1 MKPDIA
7 FAVLAVC
14 ASSLWAEGNI
24 TYHLNKE
31 TNPTE
36 DQLDAYAHIEA
47 AMDSAVNLYN
57 RYTDLTKHIEVYY
70 NTGVPTAEASSNG
83 TLSFGSNRSYMVV
96 STAMHETAHTL
107 GMGTT
112 QEYQAMMVN
121 GVFQG
126 AKAQALLKELTGD
139 ASAELHGD
147 SQHFWPY
154 GLNYASEVKS
164 EQDLIFNA
172 KIVNAMYQDIFKEY
186 LYFSGRIRSVGTGLC
201 MGITENNAL
210 VLQDCADTGSYAK
223 VVAVGDPVAYRIEF
237 GTRVLD
243 VPDESVSAGVTLGTY
258 TWNGGAHQKMY
269 KEDFAADTSRFYLK
283 IVKSGLYVKASG
295 LSVIQDPKAGTDSLY
310 QWTLLKSADTPQGIR
325 REIRAAH
332 SAPPK
337 VRVDAKGRN
346 LSTKG
351 SGRGLIGFIR

>member
-31 TNPTE
+31 AAPTE

-47 AMDSAVNLYN
+47 AMDSAVSLYN

-83 TLSFGSNRSYMVV
+83 TLSFGANRSYMVV
-96 STAMHETAHTL
+96 CTAMHETAHTL

-112 QEYQAMMVN
+112 QEYKAMMVN

-164 EQDLIFNA
+164 EKDLIFNA

-186 LYFSGRIRSVGTGLC
+186 LYFSGRIRSAGTGLC

-210 VLQDCADTGSYAK
+210 ALQDCADTGSYVK

-243 VPDESVSAGVTLGTY
+243 VPGESVSAGVTLGTY
-258 TWNGGAHQKMY
+258 AWNGGAHQKMY
-269 KEDFAADTSRFYLK
+269 KEDLAADTSRFYLK

-295 LSVIQDPKAGTDSLY
+295 KSLVQDQKTGTDSLC
-310 QWTLLKSADTPQGIR
+310 QWTRLKSADTPQGIR
-325 REIRAAH
+325 RETRTAR
-332 SAPPK
+332 SVPPK
-337 VRVDAKGRN
+337 VRVDAKGRHN
-346 LSTKG
+346 SAKG
-351 SGRGLIGFIR
+351 NGHGLIIFSR